1 MAVVAFQTRFAVKA
15 VAVRAVLFAA
25 VTEVRIRRELGGA
38 FGEFVGGA
46 VAA

>member
-25 VTEVRIRRELGGA
+25 VTEVGIGRELGGA
-38 FGEFVGGA
+38 FGDFVVRA